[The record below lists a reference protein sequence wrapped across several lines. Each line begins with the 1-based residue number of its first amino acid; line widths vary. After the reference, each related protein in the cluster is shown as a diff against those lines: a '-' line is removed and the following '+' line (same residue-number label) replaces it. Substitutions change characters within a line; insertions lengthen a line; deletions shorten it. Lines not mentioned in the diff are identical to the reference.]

1 VNKLKTLKGSITMK
15 NLNKKAV
22 VTYTLNDTELK
33 AVNSM
38 VGLIGQA
45 EKLSATRNEVIVQT
59 SEMFAKTVGTNP
71 TFEQWTE
78 LVNQLTMLSIKQLGI
93 AESTFKNYLTD
104 IYKNCEIMFDLVKP
118 KKQSSSA
125 VSMAK
130 ARAELADKN
139 IHDLKT
145 ELAVSAKNLDFTQ
158 AKKIQSEIARREKAD
173 QSELARTEGKAV
185 TELKNSLKKWI
196 GKLQPNELACLVY
209 VRENFEEVLKLANK
223 KN

>member
-1 VNKLKTLKGSITMK
+1 VNKLKTLKGILTMK

-118 KKQSSSA
+118 KKQSRSA
-125 VSMAK
+125 ISMAK
-130 ARAELADKN
+130 SRAELAEKSDSEL
-139 IHDLKT
+139 DA
-145 ELAVSAKNLDFTQ
+145 ELAEHAKNLDFTK
-158 AKKIQSEIARREKAD
+158 AKKIQDEIKKRVKDKASIAKKED
-173 QSELARTEGKAV
+173 NAYIK
-185 TELKNSLKKWI
+185 ELKLDLKKWV
-196 GKLQPNELACLVY
+196 GSLNQNQLACLVY

>member
-1 VNKLKTLKGSITMK
+1 VNKLKTLKGILTMK

-118 KKQSSSA
+118 KKQSRSA

-130 ARAELADKN
+130 ARAELAEKSDSEL
-139 IHDLKT
+139 DA
-145 ELAVSAKNLDFTQ
+145 ELAEHAKNLDFTK
-158 AKKIQSEIARREKAD
+158 AKKIQDEIKKRVKDKASIAKKED
-173 QSELARTEGKAV
+173 NAYIK
-185 TELKNSLKKWI
+185 ELKLDLKKWV
-196 GKLQPNELACLVY
+196 GSLNQNQLACLVY

>member
-1 VNKLKTLKGSITMK
+1 MKTLKQLKVAT
-15 NLNKKAV
+15 KKAV
-22 VTYTLNDTELK
+22 DTYTLSATELQ
-33 AVNSM
+33 AVNEM

-45 EKLSATRNEVIVQT
+45 EKLAVTRNEVIVKL
-59 SEMFAKTVGTNP
+59 SEVFAKTLGTEP
-71 TFEQWTE
+71 SYEQWTE
-78 LVNQLTMLSIKQLGI
+78 LVNQLTALAIKQLGI

-118 KKQSSSA
+118 KKQSRSA

-130 ARAELADKN
+130 ARAELAEKSM
-139 IHDLKT
+139 IDLKA
-145 ELAVSAKNLDFTQ
+145 ELAESAKNLDFTQ
-158 AKKIQSEIARREKAD
+158 AKKIQSEIARREKAE
-173 QSELARTEGKAV
+173 QSELARSESKAV

>member
-1 VNKLKTLKGSITMK
+1 MK
-15 NLNKKAV
+15 NIKTKKAV
-22 VTYTLNDTELK
+22 
-33 AVNSM
+33 AVAVLSLDQVNHVNQIVDM
-38 VGLIGQA
+38 IADA
-45 EKLSATRNEVIVQT
+45 EKFALKNAELLHASAEK
-59 SEMFAKTVGTNP
+59 FAYVMGTEPSYELWNTFSKQVVEQLIAVKKVAPKT
-71 TFEQWTE
+71 
-78 LVNQLTMLSIKQLGI
+78 
-93 AESTFKNYLTD
+93 AEKYLTE
-104 IYKNCEIMFDLVKP
+104 IYTICRVTFALEKP
-118 KKQSSSA
+118 RKESKSA

-209 VRENFEEVLKLANK
+209 VRENFDDVLKLANK

>member
-1 VNKLKTLKGSITMK
+1 MK

-118 KKQSSSA
+118 KKQSRSA
-125 VSMAK
+125 ISMAK
-130 ARAELADKN
+130 SRAELAEKSDSEL
-139 IHDLKT
+139 DA
-145 ELAVSAKNLDFTQ
+145 ELAEHAKNLDFTK
-158 AKKIQSEIARREKAD
+158 AKKIQDEIKKRVKDKASIAKKED
-173 QSELARTEGKAV
+173 NAYIK
-185 TELKNSLKKWI
+185 ELKLDLKKWV
-196 GKLQPNELACLVY
+196 GSLNQNQLACLIY